1 LSAANNA
8 WISSASVPPA
18 ERSLEHEEESD
29 VSADER
35 VVFEQVVVELEH
47 REAR

>member
-1 LSAANNA
+1 M
-8 WISSASVPPA
+8 
-18 ERSLEHEEESD
+18 SLEHEEERD

-47 REAR
+47 RDAR